1 MIIKQIKLTNVSK
14 DRLGR
19 LKGKTGIKTGMFFVD
34 GRFAILFLK
43 IQCLQTFRL

>member
-19 LKGKTGIKTGMFFVD
+19 LKGKTGIKNWNVLCRW
-34 GRFAILFLK
+34 RFAILFLK